1 MEAIVLAGGFG
12 TRLAHIVSDVPKP
25 MAPVCGKPFLQYILD
40 DLANQK
46 VSRVILAVGYKAE
59 CIESFFGNAYRGMEL
74 VYSLEQQ
81 PLFTGG
87 AIKKA
92 LAFCK
97 DSEVFIL
104 NGDTFFEVPLLEMA
118 AAHREKGALLTIATK
133 QMVDFDR
140 YGTVQ
145 TDAVGRILHFEEKQ
159 PCAQGA
165 INGGVYLI
173 QRAALESVPAE
184 AFSFE
189 TEFMEK
195 QVEQKIFCA
204 FPSDGYF
211 IDIGIPQDYAKAQED
226 FKKR

>member
-92 LAFCK
+92 LSFCK

-118 AAHREKGALLTIATK
+118 AAHREKRALLTIATK
-133 QMVDFDR
+133 QMVNFDR

-159 PCAQGA
+159 PCAQGS